1 MKKNEK
7 TVILKDTK
15 MLTDNV
21 LAAIKDKKLILVE
34 EISEG
39 SEVIYVLENPEGI
52 RVLIPKENC
61 EILTNKKEK

>member
-15 MLTDNV
+15 MLVDNV
-21 LAAIKDKKLILVE
+21 LAAVKDKKLILVE